1 MARKETLLV
10 SFTCLLVVASV
21 AMCANATAAPRLLA
35 SEQVVAA
42 ASLSERHQTYA
53 VDIHAALTLQ
63 ERTVAS
69 ENNKTMR
76 RGRGSMYTV
85 TPTRN
90 LQSPTDGSGN
100 VTIESPSKLVDEW
113 VQSSNKVVC

>member
-35 SEQVVAA
+35 SEQVNSPLACCTIEVCIIRDSLKVVAA

-76 RGRGSMYTV
+76 MQEFFT
-85 TPTRN
+85 
-90 LQSPTDGSGN
+90 LL
-100 VTIESPSKLVDEW
+100 PSF
-113 VQSSNKVVC
+113 

>member
-42 ASLSERHQTYA
+42 ASLSERHQIYA
-53 VDIHAALTLQ
+53 VDIHAAVTLQ
-63 ERTVAS
+63 ERIVAS
-69 ENNKTMR
+69 ENNKTM
-76 RGRGSMYTV
+76 SCVDVAACMYMLTSSSV
-85 TPTRN
+85 ADQINYTTRC
-90 LQSPTDGSGN
+90 
-100 VTIESPSKLVDEW
+100 K
-113 VQSSNKVVC
+113 